1 MILDANNKGELKRL
15 EYYDIAI
22 IGAGT
27 IGLYIA
33 NRIHAEK
40 PQLNIILIESGTE
53 VASSE
58 CNSYLSQST
67 GKYHYGV
74 LDGRASGIGGTSSL
88 WGGQL
93 AEFDELDFE
102 NKHSLWP
109 IGYEEIQDYYKKVYL
124 HLGLENIK
132 SDKQYSK
139 YFKKLID
146 SNNKVEM
153 TYTRWMKQPNFYK
166 LYKKDV
172 IKNKRLKF
180 IINAT
185 ANSLKFEGSKASSLQ
200 CVSANSSLF
209 CLKASKFIFASG
221 TIGINQFFLTSQ
233 AIGDVPWENNENV
246 GKYFQDHLGGI
257 IGTLNVMNESLF
269 REFFENQWIKG
280 IKIQPKLKFSKT
292 NRDTQKNGVV
302 IFFSYKSKYED
313 SVLRIKQFIRGVNKE
328 KRFNDFIVFFKDLY
342 LIRKN
347 LIQMIYK
354 LFFKNRVHAI
364 IDSKQSIQINIQSEQ
379 IPFKDS
385 QIKLVNDKKLKNG
398 LIKVNVCWAISGDE
412 RIAIKK
418 ISKEVDNF
426 LKENGV
432 GNINFLK
439 NEQSE
444 ILDDL
449 KDTYHQCGG
458 LIMSTSKELGVVDK
472 DCRVWD
478 TENVWVA
485 GSAVFPSSSHA
496 NSTLTALALSERL
509 VQNLVFDM

>member
-1 MILDANNKGELKRL
+1 M
-15 EYYDIAI
+15 
-22 IGAGT
+22 
-27 IGLYIA
+27 
-33 NRIHAEK
+33 
-40 PQLNIILIESGTE
+40 
-53 VASSE
+53 
-58 CNSYLSQST
+58 
-67 GKYHYGV
+67 
-74 LDGRASGIGGTSSL
+74 
-88 WGGQL
+88 
-93 AEFDELDFE
+93 
-102 NKHSLWP
+102 
-109 IGYEEIQDYYKKVYL
+109 
-124 HLGLENIK
+124 
-132 SDKQYSK
+132 
-139 YFKKLID
+139 
-146 SNNKVEM
+146 
-153 TYTRWMKQPNFYK
+153 
-166 LYKKDV
+166 
-172 IKNKRLKF
+172 
-180 IINAT
+180 
-185 ANSLKFEGSKASSLQ
+185 
-200 CVSANSSLF
+200 SANSSLF
-209 CLKASKFIFASG
+209 YLKASKFIFASG

-233 AIGDVPWENNENV
+233 AIGDVPWKNNKNV
-246 GKYFQDHLGGI
+246 GKYFQDHLGGV

-313 SVLRIKQFIRGVNKE
+313 SVLRIKQFIRGFNKE
-328 KRFNDFIVFFKDLY
+328 TRFNDFIVFLKDLY

-398 LIKVNVCWAISGDE
+398 LIKVNVCWAISRDE

-432 GNINFLK
+432 GNINFFK

-478 TENVWVA
+478 TENVWIA